1 MINERDS
8 KSRAA
13 GIRTRR
19 YFPRAVRQ
27 LAGNHQRLVTSKNLT
42 RRSGLAS
49 HLRATADPDSSRLSP
64 IGPLQDANVMS
75 QQVTV
80 RLASSGWSG
89 PVRGRTLGCAER
101 SQLAD
106 NWPSRSC
113 LSSTNQFPRDRLE
126 RSKDRSLVK
135 VLDLRRKVI
144 NQ

>member
-1 MINERDS
+1 M
-8 KSRAA
+8 
-13 GIRTRR
+13 
-19 YFPRAVRQ
+19 
-27 LAGNHQRLVTSKNLT
+27 
-42 RRSGLAS
+42 
-49 HLRATADPDSSRLSP
+49 
-64 IGPLQDANVMS
+64 
-75 QQVTV
+75 
-80 RLASSGWSG
+80 
-89 PVRGRTLGCAER
+89 RGRTLGCAER